1 MEKFTGFGRNNSQ
14 TSDLAV
20 AIGSNLA
27 KADAENAFTSGSN
40 RPKTDT

>member
-1 MEKFTGFGRNNSQ
+1 MEKFPGFGRKNSQ

-27 KADAENAFTSGSN
+27 KADAENAFTSGSY
-40 RPKTDT
+40 RPN